1 MLYIS
6 LPIIV
11 EGKYDRERVL
21 SVAKATVITTEG
33 FGIFKKDEK
42 AALIRRLAA
51 GGGVIVLTDSDGAG
65 LVIRNYIH
73 GILPPHLVFDIYTPE
88 IKGKEKR
95 KAAPSKEGLLGVE
108 GMDREWLCKALEP
121 FSGGAPRPVPM
132 VTKTDFYLMGLS
144 GGKDSSEKRKVL
156 ARLLG
161 LPVNLSCSAL
171 IEAIN
176 LTVTRDEYEKATEK
190 LKAEAENK
198 RDTSDNYVTT
208 IKIEWEE

>member
-190 LKAEAENK
+190 LKAESENK
-198 RDTSDNYVTT
+198 KKKKRTF
-208 IKIEWEE
+208 

>member
-21 SVAKATVITTEG
+21 SVAMATVITTEG

-198 RDTSDNYVTT
+198 
-208 IKIEWEE
+208 